1 MVRLEEEP
9 GGVLVLRFGP
19 PYAPEDE
26 ERYLAA
32 LSAIGTRAE
41 PFALLAVFA
50 GRGRLSPAGERSQ
63 AVWFKETRARLAA
76 RCRALAIVR
85 PGDPGRSAEIFG
97 RLWSFPV
104 TVAST
109 EAEGRAF
116 LGTRTRTDQT

>member
-1 MVRLEEEP
+1 MVRLETEP
-9 GGVLVLRFGP
+9 GGVLTLRFGP

-26 ERYLAA
+26 AAYLEALASVGACAA
-32 LSAIGTRAE
+32 
-41 PFALLAVFA
+41 PFVLLAVFW

-63 AVWFKETRARLAA
+63 ALWLKRTRTRMEA

-85 PGDPGRSAEIFG
+85 PGDPGRSAEVFG

-104 TVAST
+104 AVSST

-116 LGTRTRTDQT
+116 LTAHWPVRP